1 MKDWRIVVEV
11 NLKKVLIAA
20 CIVLSVVLACKI
32 GAGDV
37 LLFIVPAGVACLI
50 SKEV

>member
-1 MKDWRIVVEV
+1 MRDWRIVVEV
-11 NLKKVLIAA
+11 NLKKVLIVA

-37 LLFIVPAGVACLI
+37 LLFIVPSGMYGLI